1 MVGIKRNKDIIL
13 FNNLLENHMK
23 RITLLFLLTCS
34 LLFSEKMEEY
44 PFLGITISTQTTDIV
59 DVSDIDSQTE
69 TSIGIRYGRQTI
81 DWRTMFTFEYVSDIY
96 RSFSVEIDKILMDD
110 MFGFPEVRPY
120 AGAVAGAVTYLGGDD
135 EASTYFY
142 GVNAGFIIYATDNI
156 DADLSYHYYRV
167 SDFEELNNLQGV
179 SLSLHYFY

>member
-1 MVGIKRNKDIIL
+1 
-13 FNNLLENHMK
+13 MK
-23 RITLLFLLTCS
+23 RVTLLFLLTCS

-69 TSIGIRYGRQTI
+69 TSVGIRYGRQTI

-110 MFGFPEVRPY
+110 MFGYPEVRPY
-120 AGAVAGAVTYLGGDD
+120 VGAVGGIVTYLGGDD

-142 GVNAGFIIYATDNI
+142 GANAGFIIYATDNI
-156 DADLSYHYYRV
+156 DADISYYYNKV
-167 SDFEELNNLQGV
+167 QDFVDIDEMQGMTFA
-179 SLSLHYFY
+179 LHYFY